1 MTEYEFVRK
10 NLSLSADFNAYLA
23 SHPDFL
29 LELPE
34 KVHIVFEIKNNK
46 HFSGRNLEIAR
57 KTHERYL
64 IASKVGNRWETRRP

>member
-10 NLSLSADFNAYLA
+10 NLSLSADFNAYLV

-34 KVHIVFEIKNNK
+34 KVHIIFEVKGNKNFSNK
-46 HFSGRNLEIAR
+46 NLEIAR
-57 KTHERYL
+57 KTHEKYL
-64 IASKVGNRWETRRP
+64 IASKVGSKWETRHP